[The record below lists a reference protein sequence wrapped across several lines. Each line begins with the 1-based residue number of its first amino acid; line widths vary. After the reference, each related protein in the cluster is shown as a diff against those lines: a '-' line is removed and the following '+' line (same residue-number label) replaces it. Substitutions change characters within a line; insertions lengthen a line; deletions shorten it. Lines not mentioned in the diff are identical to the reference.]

1 MVSPD
6 PSKANTP
13 QQEQAGPGTRWFGPA
28 LVLCGLI
35 FFFIT
40 VFWLIERNT
49 YKHKRNEL
57 ANDAEST
64 GENIR
69 QRLKGNQ
76 DYLLMLAKE
85 RSDGAID
92 SASFQERAS
101 RYVADHP
108 EMINITWV
116 DAEYLIRDV
125 APLAPNR
132 QIVGLRLNLE
142 EPKRVSQLARKL
154 RQPVYT
160 RPFEAIQGRPSY
172 EIWVPVFQGD
182 VFLGLFGGVYSCER
196 TLRHLIP
203 AQMLNS
209 YPVALEDA
217 SGKILW
223 ELPENGPVDERL
235 IHRVSLTPPES
246 GVRLRFMGYGRG
258 VTEWSLLLLEMLC
271 LAFVLAMAWAMR
283 GLKHEIEVRRWT
295 EVELRKS
302 ERLYRS
308 VLNAMA
314 EGLCLQTKNGEI
326 SSVNPAAEK
335 IVGRSCDQIIGR
347 NADDAYFGTI
357 YEDGRPFPGELHP
370 SIATLRSGE
379 PQTDVVMGIHKPDG
393 SLAWISINSQPLIA
407 DGESSPYAVVTTFH
421 DITERRQAD
430 EELKKKNAD
439 MEQFIYTVSHD
450 LRSPLVT
457 VKTFLGF
464 LESDMAAGDQ
474 KWVVQ
479 DLQYINGAADK
490 MKLLL
495 DELLELSRID
505 HVETP
510 PVRVS
515 FKVLVAE
522 VLDTLAGA
530 IKTQEV
536 DIQLPDS
543 DLMLSGDR
551 PRLCQIWQ
559 NLIENAIKYRRD
571 DRISRIELGVRRV
584 DGQTV
589 FFVKDNG
596 IGIDSQYHG
605 KIFGIFE
612 KLDPK
617 SPGAGLGL
625 SMVQRIVEKCGGRVW
640 VESEGSGKGTC
651 FLFTLPRAV
660 VQG

>member
-1 MVSPD
+1 MDSPH
-6 PSKANTP
+6 PSKTKTSP
-13 QQEQAGPGTRWFGPA
+13 QKRTGPGTRWFGPA
-28 LVLCGLI
+28 LMLCALI

-49 YKHKRNEL
+49 YKHKRNEIT
-57 ANDAEST
+57 NDAESI
-64 GENIR
+64 GDSIR
-69 QRLKGNQ
+69 LQLNGNR

-85 RSDGAID
+85 RGDGAID
-92 SASFQERAS
+92 GTSFQERAS

-132 QIVGLRLNLE
+132 QIVGLRLNLA
-142 EPKRVSQLARKL
+142 EPKRVSRLARER

-160 RPFEAIQGRPSY
+160 RPFEAIQGSPSF

-196 TLRHLIP
+196 TLRHLVSSHMSKI
-203 AQMLNS
+203 
-209 YPVALEDA
+209 YPIALEDA

-223 ELPENGPVDERL
+223 ELPETGSVDKRL
-235 IHRVSLTPPES
+235 IHRVFLTPPES
-246 GVRLRFMGYGRG
+246 GVQLRFMGYGRG

-271 LAFVLAMAWAMR
+271 LAFVLAMAWAMW
-283 GLKHEIEVRRWT
+283 GLKREIEVRRWT

-302 ERLYRS
+302 ETLYRS
-308 VLNAMA
+308 VLNAMG
-314 EGLCLQTKNGEI
+314 EGMCLQTADGEI
-326 SSVNPAAEK
+326 SAVNPAAEK
-335 IVGRSCDQIIGR
+335 IEGRSCEQILGR
-347 NADDAYFGTI
+347 NPDYSHSSAI
-357 YEDGRPFPGELHP
+357 YEDGRPFPSELHP
-370 SIATLRSGE
+370 SIATLRNGE

-393 SLAWISINSQPLIA
+393 SLTWISVNSQPLIA
-407 DGESSPYAVVTTFH
+407 EGESCPYAVVTTFH
-421 DITERRQAD
+421 DITERRQAE

-464 LESDMAAGDQ
+464 LESDMAEGDQ
-474 KWVVQ
+474 KRVVQ

-505 HVETP
+505 RVETP

-530 IKTQEV
+530 INTQEV
-536 DIQLPDS
+536 DVRLPDS
-543 DLMLSGDR
+543 DMMLFGDR

-559 NLIENAIKYRRD
+559 NLIENAVKYSRD
-571 DRISRIELGVRRV
+571 DRISRIELGVRER
-584 DGQTV
+584 DGETV

-640 VESEGSGKGTC
+640 VESEGSGQGAC

-660 VQG
+660 VQR